1 MGGRAAHGLADDLA
15 GALPALRSPQ
25 ARPSPRAAITLP
37 SPPDRPMLSACGGV
51 GDGMR
56 PGEAEALPCRC
67 SGNDNAVGNH
77 QRSGSMSDLVRPQ
90 QPSSAVIG

>member
-1 MGGRAAHGLADDLA
+1 MGGRAAHDLADDLA

-56 PGEAEALPCRC
+56 PGEGGGLALPVFRKRQ
-67 SGNDNAVGNH
+67 GRRQPPTIGIDE
-77 QRSGSMSDLVRPQ
+77 R
-90 QPSSAVIG
+90 PSSSTIAALN